1 MIVAVPA
8 VGMVQV
14 AVDDVVAVIAV
25 GDRVVAAP
33 GAVRVLGS
41 VPAARVV
48 WSAVGRVLRADGEGV
63 LVDVA
68 AVRVM
73 QVAVVEEVL
82 VTLVVDGLV
91 AAAVAVDVVVSCV
104 GLVVA
109 HGASE
114 ADGCVVVWLRGG
126 VIAWWCDCGTRVTC
140 LGGRHSSWSWSC
152 AEGSAACS
160 IALRKSETMWLSANP

>member
-114 ADGCVVVWLRGG
+114 ADGCVVV
-126 VIAWWCDCGTRVTC
+126 
-140 LGGRHSSWSWSC
+140 
-152 AEGSAACS
+152 
-160 IALRKSETMWLSANP
+160 